1 MLRFGCNAD
10 SPGETQKL
18 SPDRSNDVW
27 LVLAACGQFFVSRMQ
42 TVLRLPGNFLNI
54 VGQVLLSSPQLTT
67 EPRTVAVRPG
77 GLYDDSPQVSIT
89 CLVDSPSPIR
99 LALG

>member
-1 MLRFGCNAD
+1 
-10 SPGETQKL
+10 KL

-27 LVLAACGQFFVSRMQ
+27 LVLAARGQFFVSRMQ

-54 VGQVLLSSPQLTT
+54 IGQVLLSSPQLAT

-89 CLVDSPSPIR
+89 CLGDSPSSNR
-99 LALG
+99 LATGELARHQPAITH